1 MMFCSLFLTILI
13 HPLSIWCVKQRW
25 IPKWNPFRLQH
36 IDWQAIP
43 KLWMLWSTQQETE
56 KKLRWCSNCVQDSMT
71 VSYTHLDVYKRQHS
85 HFAFYGWITNAI
97 YVLIAYYFRKVNPE
111 INLKKYEAL
120 IVVNLL
126 ASFAMLGTF
135 MYGSYFW
142 GSILA
147 SAIALLCSFVFF
159 FFFIQDLSLIHI

>member
-1 MMFCSLFLTILI
+1 MKLTFWLKFSVFNLFVVAFLGTLMRYKIAFSLPWVDQK
-13 HPLSIWCVKQRW
+13 H
-25 IPKWNPFRLQH
+25 LQE
-36 IDWQAIP
+36 A
-43 KLWMLWSTQQETE
+43 
-56 KKLRWCSNCVQDSMT
+56 
-71 VSYTHLDVYKRQHS
+71 HS

-97 YVLIAYYFRKVNPE
+97 YVLIAYYLRKVNPE

-159 FFFIQDLSLIHI
+159 FFFGCCLVLGIVRRISPG